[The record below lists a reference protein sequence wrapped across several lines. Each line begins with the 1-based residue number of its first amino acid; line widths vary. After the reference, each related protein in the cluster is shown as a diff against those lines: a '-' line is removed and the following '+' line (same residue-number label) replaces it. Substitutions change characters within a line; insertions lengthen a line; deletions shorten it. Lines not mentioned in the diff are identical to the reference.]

1 MTHHF
6 HQRHLRDRVE
16 EMQAQEAL
24 RCGQP
29 FAQLVQWNAG
39 RVAGE
44 NFVALELRLHRG
56 VQRTFGVGVFVDGL
70 DGQIGFRH
78 AAAFHVGA
86 QAVRRRG
93 DFLRRLE
100 LFFVQRTGAIQGRL
114 HVFHLAILQRHLEP
128 LQRRPRGDVAT
139 HHARAHHVHVFNAV
153 LDAGALVLE
162 ALAEEKDA
170 DEVLRCRRFGQLGDG
185 TRFQFQPLTDIRPT
199 ALPHV
204 DQGERRG
211 VVFLAHFRGRLLQY
225 HRRQDL
231 AYWPEVAGPGLGA
244 SCQRARGGATHHM
257 ARLGQQFAGAG
268 QAVDH
273 AQVQGAAGGQGF
285 ACQHQRQGVGRANQ
299 PWQARGAAPAG
310 MNAQLH
316 FGQGDAGFFVV
327 DRDALA
333 AGQDQF
339 GAAAHAGAVHGRH
352 RGTGQARQR
361 FVDALAVLDV
371 FQHGVVLRIVDEG
384 LDVGAHRKP
393 RGLGRMDD
401 DAGRLLDRQPFD
413 DQFEFVQYRAGN
425 RVDAAVGTVESQRDD
440 AVVAFAG
447 LPVVEA
453 QSFEHGRYGHEGEVR
468 TIPSCCRDCEM

>member
-24 RCGQP
+24 RCDQP

-56 VQRTFGVGVFVDGL
+56 VQRTFGVGVLVDGL

-352 RGTGQARQR
+352 RGAGQARQC
-361 FVDALAVLDV
+361 FIDPLAVLDV
-371 FQHGVVLRIVDEG
+371 LQHRAAPGVILELGNVRTDGEAG
-384 LDVGAHRKP
+384 
-393 RGLGRMDD
+393 GLGGMNDHP
-401 DAGRLLDRQPFD
+401 GRVLDRQPFD
-413 DQFEFVQYRAGN
+413 DLPQLVQHGTRNG
-425 RVDAAVGTVESQRDD
+425 VDAAAGAVEGEGDD
-440 AVVAFAG
+440 AAVVLVGF
-447 LPVVEA
+447 PMIEA
-453 QSFEHGRYGHEGEVR
+453 
-468 TIPSCCRDCEM
+468 